1 MAELSDDERAKL
13 IARLSKFEEKYDAMV
28 LGESYKSVDYTSGS
42 SGSRAVEFAKGD
54 LSQIM
59 SEIRAM
65 RTQLGMTP
73 PVFESAQSRRPI
85 QIGSY

>member
-1 MAELSDDERAKL
+1 MAELSSEERARL
-13 IARLSKFEEKYDAMV
+13 TARLSKFEEKYDAMI
-28 LGESYKSVDYTSGS
+28 LGESHKSVDYTSGS
-42 SGSRAVEFAKGD
+42 SGSRAVEFATGD

-59 SEIRAM
+59 NEIRAM
-65 RTQLGMTP
+65 RGQLGMTP